1 MRRREFITAIGSA
14 AAWPLVARAQQL
26 HIRRVGVVMA
36 YTEKDPNGQLQVAG
50 FRQQLQKLGWT
61 EGQEYPDRFSVCR

>member
-1 MRRREFITAIGSA
+1 MRRRSFIAGLGGVV
-14 AAWPLVARAQQL
+14 AWPLVAQAQQL

-36 YTEKDPNGQLQVAG
+36 NTEKDPNGQLQVAG